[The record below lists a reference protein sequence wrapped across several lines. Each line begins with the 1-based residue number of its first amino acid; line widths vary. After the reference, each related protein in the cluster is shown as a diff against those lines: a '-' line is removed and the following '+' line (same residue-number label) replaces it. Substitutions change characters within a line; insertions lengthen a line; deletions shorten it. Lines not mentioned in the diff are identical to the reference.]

1 MNEAYVIGVGMT
13 EFGRHPE
20 RSLTDMGR
28 EACWRALKDAG
39 MHPKQIQAG
48 FSGNSLAPYLQKEV
62 DIGQPILRE
71 VGIVGVPIMNMSN
84 ACASGSCA
92 FREAWLAVAS
102 GLYELVIAIGTEKA
116 FMGKGTMLDVGGQDF
131 QLMQGGVFPGDF
143 ALRARR
149 HMLEFGTTKEQL
161 AKVSVKNHKNGC
173 LNPYSQF
180 KKGFTVEE
188 VLNSPMVADPLTVL
202 SCCPNSDG
210 SAAAII
216 ASKDLSKRYCEKP
229 IKIAASALRSGTYDP
244 NRNLAVFD
252 LDIEASKIA
261 YEMSGYGP
269 EDIEVAEVHD
279 AFTIAEIMHYE
290 GLGFCK
296 PGEGGCLIDGGETK
310 IGGRIPVNP
319 SGGLLSRG
327 HPVGATGLAQI
338 AEIVWQLRGEADK
351 RQVKSAR
358 VGLAHVAGGGRE
370 GDIGATT
377 VHILA
382 RD

>member
-13 EFGRHPE
+13 EFGKHPE
-20 RSLTDMGR
+20 RRLTDMGR

-39 MHPKQIQAG
+39 IHPKQVQTG
-48 FSGNSLAPYLQKEV
+48 FSGNSLAPYLQREV

-71 VGIVGVPIMNMSN
+71 VGIVGIPILNISN

-102 GLYELVIAIGTEKA
+102 GLYELVIAVGTEKA
-116 FMGKGTMLDVGGQDF
+116 FVGKGAMLDIGGQDF

-143 ALRARR
+143 ALKARR

-161 AKVSVKNHKNGC
+161 AKISVKNHKNGC
-173 LNPYSQF
+173 LNAYSQF
-180 KKGFTVEE
+180 KKEFTVEE

-210 SAAAII
+210 SAATII
-216 ASKDLSKRYCEKP
+216 ASKDLAKRYCEKP
-229 IKIAASALRSGTYDP
+229 IRIAASALTSGTYEP
-244 NRNLAVFD
+244 NRNLALFD
-252 LDIEASKIA
+252 LDFEASKIA
-261 YEMSGYGP
+261 YEISGYDP
-269 EDIEVAEVHD
+269 QDIDVAEVHD

-296 PGEGGCLIDGGETK
+296 LGEGGRLIDEGETE

-338 AEIVWQLRGEADK
+338 AEIVWQLRGETGK
-351 RQVKSAR
+351 RQVENAR
-358 VGLAHVAGGGRE
+358 IGLAHVVGGGRE
-370 GDIGATT
+370 GDVGAGTI
-377 VHILA
+377 HILA

>member
-39 MHPKQIQAG
+39 IHPKQIQAG
-48 FSGNSLAPYLQKEV
+48 FSGNSLAPYLQREV

-71 VGIVGVPIMNMSN
+71 VGIVGIPILNISN

-102 GLYELVIAIGTEKA
+102 GLYELVIAVGTEKA
-116 FMGKGTMLDVGGQDF
+116 FVGKGAMLDIGSQDF

-143 ALRARR
+143 ALKARR

-161 AKVSVKNHKNGC
+161 AKISVKNHKNGC
-173 LNPYSQF
+173 LNAYSQF
-180 KKGFTVEE
+180 KKEFTVEE

-210 SAAAII
+210 SAATII
-216 ASKDLSKRYCEKP
+216 ASKDLAKRYCEKP
-229 IKIAASALRSGTYDP
+229 IRIAASALRSGTYEP
-244 NRNLAVFD
+244 NRNLALFD
-252 LDIEASKIA
+252 LDFEASKIA
-261 YEMSGYGP
+261 YEISGYDP
-269 EDIEVAEVHD
+269 QDIDVAEVHD

-296 PGEGGCLIDGGETK
+296 LGEGGRLIDEGETE

-338 AEIVWQLRGEADK
+338 AEIVWQLRGETGK
-351 RQVKSAR
+351 RQVENAR
-358 VGLAHVAGGGRE
+358 IGLAHVVGGGRE
-370 GDIGATT
+370 GDVGAGTI
-377 VHILA
+377 HILA

>member
-20 RSLTDMGR
+20 RSLMDMGR
-28 EACWRALKDAG
+28 EACMRALKDSG
-39 MHPKQIQAG
+39 IHPKQIQAG
-48 FSGNSLAPYLQKEV
+48 FSGNSLAPYLQREV

-71 VGIVGVPIMNMSN
+71 VGIVGIPVINVSN

-102 GLYELVIAIGTEKA
+102 GLYELVIAVGTEKA
-116 FMGKGTMLDVGGQDF
+116 FVGKGAMLDIGGQDF

-143 ALRARR
+143 ALKARR
-149 HMLEFGTTKEQL
+149 HMFEFGTTREQL

-180 KKGFTVEE
+180 KKEFTVEE
-188 VLNSPMVADPLTVL
+188 VLSSPMVADPLTVL

-210 SAAAII
+210 SAACII
-216 ASKDLSKRYCEKP
+216 GSKGMAKRYCEKP
-229 IKIAASALRSGTYDP
+229 IRIAASALTSGTYDP
-244 NRNLAVFD
+244 NRNLALFD
-252 LDIEASKIA
+252 MDFELSRIA
-261 YEMSGYGP
+261 YEMSGYAP
-269 EDIEVAEVHD
+269 EDIDVAEVHD

-296 PGEGGCLIDGGETK
+296 LGEGGHLIEEGETE
-310 IGGRIPVNP
+310 IGGRVPVNP

-338 AEIVWQLRGEADK
+338 AEIVWQLRGEAGE
-351 RQVKSAR
+351 RQVENAR
-358 VGLAHVAGGGRE
+358 VGLAHVLGGGRE
-370 GDIGATT
+370 GDVGAGT

>member
-1 MNEAYVIGVGMT
+1 MIGVGMT

-39 MHPKQIQAG
+39 IHPKQIQAG
-48 FSGNSLAPYLQKEV
+48 FSGNSLAPYLQREV

-71 VGIVGVPIMNMSN
+71 VGIVGIPILNISN

-102 GLYELVIAIGTEKA
+102 GLYELVIAVGTEKA
-116 FMGKGTMLDVGGQDF
+116 FVGKGAMLDIGSQDF

-143 ALRARR
+143 ALKARR

-161 AKVSVKNHKNGC
+161 AKISVKNHKNGC
-173 LNPYSQF
+173 LNAYSQF
-180 KKGFTVEE
+180 KKEFTVEE

-210 SAAAII
+210 SAATII
-216 ASKDLSKRYCEKP
+216 ASKDLAKRYCEKP
-229 IKIAASALRSGTYDP
+229 IRIAASALRSGTYEP
-244 NRNLAVFD
+244 NRNLALFD
-252 LDIEASKIA
+252 LDFEASKIA
-261 YEMSGYGP
+261 YEISGYDP
-269 EDIEVAEVHD
+269 QDIDVAEVHD

-296 PGEGGCLIDGGETK
+296 LGEGGRLIDEGETE

-338 AEIVWQLRGEADK
+338 AEIVWQLRGETGK
-351 RQVKSAR
+351 RQVENAR
-358 VGLAHVAGGGRE
+358 IGLAHVVGGGRE
-370 GDIGATT
+370 GDVGAGTI
-377 VHILA
+377 HILA

>member
-1 MNEAYVIGVGMT
+1 MNEAYVIDVGIT

-28 EACWRALKDAG
+28 EASWKALKNACI
-39 MHPKQIQAG
+39 HPEQIQAG
-48 FSGNSLAPYLQKEV
+48 FSGNGLAPYLQKEV
-62 DIGQPILRE
+62 DIGQGIFKE
-71 VGIVGVPIMNMSN
+71 VGIVQVPISNVSN

-102 GLYELVIAIGTEKA
+102 GLYELVIAVGTEKT
-116 FMGKGTMLDVGGQDF
+116 FMGKGTMLDVGSQDF

-149 HMLEFGTTKEQL
+149 HIWEFGTTREQL

-180 KKGFTVEE
+180 KKEFTVEE

-210 SAAAII
+210 SAAAVIG
-216 ASKDLSKRYCEKP
+216 SKDFAKSFSKKP
-229 IKIAASALRSGTYDP
+229 IRIAASVLRSGTYDT
-244 NRNLAVFD
+244 NRNLALFD
-252 LDIEASKIA
+252 MDFELSRIA
-261 YEMSGYGP
+261 YDRSGYGP
-269 EDIEVAEVHD
+269 EDIDVAEVHD
-279 AFTIAEIMHYE
+279 AFTIAELMHYE

-296 PGEGGCLIDGGETK
+296 LGEGGRLIDNGETDL
-310 IGGRIPVNP
+310 GGRVPVNP

-327 HPVGATGLAQI
+327 HPVGATGIAQI
-338 AEIVWQLRGEADK
+338 AEIVWQLRGEAGK
-351 RQVKSAR
+351 RQVENAR
-358 VGLAHVAGGGRE
+358 VGMAHVLGGGRE
-370 GDIGATT
+370 GDVGAGTI
-377 VHILA
+377 HILA

>member
-13 EFGRHPE
+13 EFGKHPE
-20 RSLTDMGR
+20 RRLTDMGR

-39 MHPKQIQAG
+39 IHPKQIEAG
-48 FSGNSLAPYLQKEV
+48 FSGNSLAPYLQREV

-71 VGIVGVPIMNMSN
+71 VGIVGIPILNISN

-102 GLYELVIAIGTEKA
+102 GLYELVIAVGTEKA
-116 FMGKGTMLDVGGQDF
+116 FVGKGAMLDIGGQDF

-143 ALRARR
+143 ALKARR

-161 AKVSVKNHKNGC
+161 AKISVKNHKNGC
-173 LNPYSQF
+173 LNAYSQF
-180 KKGFTVEE
+180 KKEFTVEE

-210 SAAAII
+210 SAATII
-216 ASKDLSKRYCEKP
+216 ASKDLAKRYCEKP
-229 IKIAASALRSGTYDP
+229 IRIAASALTSGTYEP
-244 NRNLAVFD
+244 NRNLALFD
-252 LDIEASKIA
+252 LDFEASKIA
-261 YEMSGYGP
+261 YEISGYDP
-269 EDIEVAEVHD
+269 QDIDVAEVHD

-296 PGEGGCLIDGGETK
+296 LGEGGRLIDEGETE

-338 AEIVWQLRGEADK
+338 AEIVWQLRGETGK
-351 RQVKSAR
+351 RQVENAR
-358 VGLAHVAGGGRE
+358 IGLAHVVGGGRE
-370 GDIGATT
+370 GDVGAGTI
-377 VHILA
+377 HILA